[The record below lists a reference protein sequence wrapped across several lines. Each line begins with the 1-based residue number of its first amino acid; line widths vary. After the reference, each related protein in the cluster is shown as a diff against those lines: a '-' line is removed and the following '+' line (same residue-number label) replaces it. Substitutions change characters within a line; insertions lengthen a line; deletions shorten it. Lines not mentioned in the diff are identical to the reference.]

1 MCQEGPIRIKAM
13 FEAAKEKRRIS
24 GDLILLTAE
33 SNLCKRNTLPE
44 FCSAGY
50 IVHRVWKSE

>member
-13 FEAAKEKRRIS
+13 FEAAKEKRRSS

-33 SNLCKRNTLPE
+33 SNLCKRNTLHE

-50 IVHRVWKSE
+50 IVHRV